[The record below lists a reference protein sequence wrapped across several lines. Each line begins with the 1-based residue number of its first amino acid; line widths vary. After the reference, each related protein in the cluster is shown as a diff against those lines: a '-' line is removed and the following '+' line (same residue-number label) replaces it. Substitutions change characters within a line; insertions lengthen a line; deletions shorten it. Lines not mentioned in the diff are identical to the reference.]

1 MNIKAIFELFKA
13 TAQDWSEDKASR
25 LGAALA
31 YYSVFSMAPLLLVAI
46 AVAGIFLGGQES
58 ARQQVVQSLGGVIG
72 ADAARQVGQM
82 IQGADKQGSGL
93 VASIIGIGTLLL
105 GASGVFGALQ
115 DSLNTIWEVQPKP
128 GQGIWATVKAR
139 FLSLTMVFGTGFLL
153 LVSLLW
159 TSVLKAVVNSMSGV
173 RPISGTLLQGVTFI
187 VTFFVVTLLFTM
199 IYKVL
204 PDVKIQWRDV
214 WIGAAITALL
224 FLIGQAALSWYLG
237 TQSTQSVYGAAGSL
251 VVLLLYVYY
260 SAQIVFFGA
269 EFTQVYA
276 NKYGSHIEPAA
287 NAMAM
292 TEEMRA
298 QQGMTRSGGKG
309 APATGAVVTHRPDG
323 SPITAPRGAAA
334 RPARPAQGDSVSDVA
349 NVLAGLGL
357 VMLFKKWRRGKKRA

>member
-1 MNIKAIFELFKA
+1 MNIKDIFNLFKA

-31 YYSVFSMAPLLLVAI
+31 YYSIFSMAPLLLVAI
-46 AVAGIFLGGQES
+46 AVAGLFLGDEVS
-58 ARQQVVQSLGGVIG
+58 AREQVVATLGTVIG
-72 ADAARQVGQM
+72 ADAAQQVAHM
-82 IQGADKQGSGL
+82 IAGANKQSSGL
-93 VASIIGIGTLLL
+93 LASIIGLGTLLL

-153 LVSLLW
+153 LVSLIL
-159 TSVLKAVVNSMSGV
+159 TSVLKVVVNSMSEVLPLSGV
-173 RPISGTLLQGVTFI
+173 LQGVTFV
-187 VTFFVVTLLFTM
+187 VTFLVVTLLFTM

-204 PDVKIQWRDV
+204 PDVEIHWRDV
-214 WIGAAITALL
+214 WVGAAITSLL
-224 FLIGQAALSWYLG
+224 FMIGQAALSWYLG

-276 NKYGSHIEPAA
+276 NKYGSHIQPAA
-287 NAMAM
+287 NAIAM

-298 QQGMTRSGGKG
+298 QQGMRRSGAEG
-309 APATGAVVTHRPDG
+309 APPTGAVVTHRPDG
-323 SPITAPRGAAA
+323 SPIIAPRRAA
-334 RPARPAQGDSVSDVA
+334 RPAARAGDDVVSDLA
-349 NVLAGLGL
+349 TVLAGFGL
-357 VMLFKKWRRGKKRA
+357 VMILKKWRRKKA